1 MLKVVLCCQSFYL
14 KFILKLN
21 TVNVIAEQY
30 VSSFDLLSPCF
41 TALCVHRHSQRGGLG
56 STPQREWKKIY
67 TTVFIVQKGQIR
79 ESLMFSNRECECD

>member
-56 STPQREWKKIY
+56 STPQREWKKNLHNRFY
-67 TTVFIVQKGQIR
+67 SAKGTNTR
-79 ESLMFSNRECECD
+79 KSYV